1 MVVSFDFDDTLLL
14 TRPCADWGTV
24 GAGPNKPM
32 LAALREHAACGDTAI
47 IVTTRNESRDAE
59 AHKGMGPSRT
69 PVSMFVALHG
79 LPVESIHF
87 TDGEHKAETLV
98 VLGVSKH
105 FDDDDDDELAQIP
118 EGIEG
123 VLTPI
128 GTAPARFSL
137 VERFR
142 MRNPPV

>member
-32 LAALREHAACGDTAI
+32 LAALREHAAGGDAVI

-69 PVSMFVALHG
+69 PVSVFVALHG
-79 LPVESIHF
+79 LPVDSIHF

-98 VLGVSKH
+98 ALGVSKH
-105 FDDDDDDELAQIP
+105 FDDDDDELALLP

-123 VLTPI
+123 VL
-128 GTAPARFSL
+128 APLHPDWDRASEIFAS
-137 VERFR
+137 
-142 MRNPPV
+142 